1 MIYFMLYLLTS
12 VGKISALLKLGGV
25 FFWIA
30 VASLAL
36 IVFVCMMIVTGTKLT
51 LVEVKDKAMQI
62 FYKPLRFV
70 LIAGALSYSAGTLL
84 PTERDLAIIIGGGVT
99 YEALNSDKGRE
110 VGGKAVDLLLKKIEE
125 ALEEPKTNNELTEL
139 LEKYYDI

>member
-12 VGKISALLKLGGV
+12 VGKISTLLKLGGV

-30 VASLAL
+30 VVMSAF
-36 IVFVCMMIVTGTKLT
+36 IVVISMMIVTGTKLT
-51 LVEVKDKAMQI
+51 MVEVKDKAMQI
-62 FYKPLRFV
+62 FYKPLRFI

-84 PTERDLAIIIGGGVT
+84 PTERDLAIIIGGGAA

-110 VGGKAVDLLLKKIEE
+110 IGGKAVDLLLKKIDE
-125 ALEEPKTNNELTEL
+125 ALEEPKTNNELE
-139 LEKYYDI
+139 EKHYDI